1 MFIWPTLPEVSGLA
15 AGDGL
20 DCGVGLFM
28 GIVMSIFRSGDGEA
42 CVVGDGA
49 PAGICIPGMF
59 CMSIFCGDADG
70 AGVGEAAGICMPDM
84 FSIRVCPVAGEG
96 VGGGDFAGMFM
107 PFMFMPLMPC
117 ASCFFGVCRALC
129 LRRTL
134 DLCFDLVFR
143 FALALA
149 FGFDMFIPGMFC
161 MSCPCCRAQ
170 ATAPPV
176 NRNIAAST

>member
-20 DCGVGLFM
+20 ACGVGLFM

-49 PAGICIPGMF
+49 
-59 CMSIFCGDADG
+59 
-70 AGVGEAAGICMPDM
+70 
-84 FSIRVCPVAGEG
+84 
-96 VGGGDFAGMFM
+96 
-107 PFMFMPLMPC
+107 
-117 ASCFFGVCRALC
+117 
-129 LRRTL
+129 L
-134 DLCFDLVFR
+134 DLVFDLIFR